1 MIISTDLTAC
11 ESESYQVKI
20 YLIDKCKT
28 YIKHKAH
35 VIKFLITGIFVHY
48 FTITFQLYL
57 FSYNS
62 SNSINTSLQSS
73 VELLELVPLL
83 LAAAQ
88 VELLHAEGDGAEE
101 DVLLELRVVPHRGLE
116 GPAPHNLLV
125 YPVFQHLHET
135 GIAVLSDDFCFS
147 FGDFCWI
154 RMKLNFHVG
163 IWLLLKPNIL
173 LKSALNNFYK

>member
-1 MIISTDLTAC
+1 M
-11 ESESYQVKI
+11 K
-20 YLIDKCKT
+20 
-28 YIKHKAH
+28 
-35 VIKFLITGIFVHY
+35 
-48 FTITFQLYL
+48 
-57 FSYNS
+57 
-62 SNSINTSLQSS
+62 SS

-83 LAAAQ
+83 FAAAQ

-101 DVLLELRVVPHRGLE
+101 DVLLELGVVPHSGLK
-116 GPAPHNLLV
+116 GSTPHYILV
-125 YPVFQHLHET
+125 YTVFQHLHET
-135 GIAVLSDDFCFS
+135 WIAILPHDFCFS